1 MGTNDSTVDDEKVG
15 SSNEPSGFGKAGT
28 LDTPT
33 VSSSNE
39 PSGFGK
45 VGTFDTPVDDV
56 EKVSSSN
63 EPSVSN
69 QVVTIDSPVNNVQK
83 VGNSNEPSGFGKA
96 RTLDAPVD
104 VENVGSSNEPSGCS
118 QWVNI
123 DIPEDIFENV
133 NSTNELRGFDQGVIV
148 ETPQTDS
155 RQFAFTDTMLESF
168 IKPLAE
174 SSNLDD
180 RDLNNDLEF
189 LERPFLEDPKQTD
202 TLEGLNDQFPEEV
215 KLLRECLDEIETEDT
230 LENNSSSGV
239 ASGLD
244 QVGTLDTP
252 DSFTKVC
259 PEASNLD
266 GWDFNND
273 FDLLERPFLEDPK
286 LEDKEETV
294 ALEDLDDQF
303 PEEVRFLREL
313 NQRLDDLDQ
322 MFKTL
327 KEQVD
332 DNTKKI
338 SVLEGRNFNKGS
350 NS

>member
-1 MGTNDSTVDDEKVG
+1 M
-15 SSNEPSGFGKAGT
+15 
-28 LDTPT
+28 
-33 VSSSNE
+33 
-39 PSGFGK
+39 
-45 VGTFDTPVDDV
+45 
-56 EKVSSSN
+56 
-63 EPSVSN
+63 
-69 QVVTIDSPVNNVQK
+69 
-83 VGNSNEPSGFGKA
+83 
-96 RTLDAPVD
+96 
-104 VENVGSSNEPSGCS
+104 
-118 QWVNI
+118 
-123 DIPEDIFENV
+123 
-133 NSTNELRGFDQGVIV
+133 
-148 ETPQTDS
+148 
-155 RQFAFTDTMLESF
+155 
-168 IKPLAE
+168 
-174 SSNLDD
+174 
-180 RDLNNDLEF
+180 EF
-189 LERPFLEDPKQTD
+189 LERPFSEDPKQTD